1 LGSVFNVSIR
11 IPYKKFP
18 DTRGEVGYFAAIP
31 VNIAL
36 PAKNSPR
43 SKRFEAIIDS
53 GATRCVFHAQ
63 LGKAIGLDVIKGEP
77 ETTNGI
83 AGPTTVYLHN
93 ISLYAPGGIIALC
106 AAFSLDLPIA
116 GLLGMRGFFDNFK
129 ITFDPTVLQ
138 CELERLYLA

>member
-1 LGSVFNVSIR
+1 M
-11 IPYKKFP
+11 KFP
-18 DTRGEVGYFAAIP
+18 DARGEFGYFAAIP

-63 LGKAIGLDVIKGEP
+63 KAIGLDVTRGTP

-83 AGPTTVYLHN
+83 AGPTTVYLHD

-129 ITFDPTVLQ
+129 ITFDPIALH
-138 CELERLYLA
+138 CELERLYMA

>member
-1 LGSVFNVSIR
+1 MGSVFTVSIK
-11 IPYKKFP
+11 IPYKMFP
-18 DTRGEVGYFAAIP
+18 DARGEIGYFAAIP

-36 PAKNSPR
+36 SEKNAPR

-63 LGKAIGLDVIKGEP
+63 LGQAIGLDIARGEP

-83 AGPTTVYLHN
+83 SGPTTVYLHN

-106 AAFSLDLPIA
+106 AGFSLDLPVA
-116 GLLGMRGFFDNFK
+116 GLLGMRGFFDNFR
-129 ITFDPTVLQ
+129 ITFDPTSLR
-138 CELERLYLA
+138 CELERLYVA